1 MWVGN
6 WWLSGELWHL
16 SQAKVRYLEPVRFYE
31 SGKLVEIST
40 ARWCFDLEFLGKQD
54 KNGLFD
60 L

>member
-1 MWVGN
+1 MVGN

-40 ARWCFDLEFLGKQD
+40 ARWCFDLEFLGKPD
-54 KNGLFD
+54 EKRVV
-60 L
+60 

>member
-40 ARWCFDLEFLGKQD
+40 ARWCFGLEFLEKQD
-54 KNGLFD
+54 EKGVV
-60 L
+60 